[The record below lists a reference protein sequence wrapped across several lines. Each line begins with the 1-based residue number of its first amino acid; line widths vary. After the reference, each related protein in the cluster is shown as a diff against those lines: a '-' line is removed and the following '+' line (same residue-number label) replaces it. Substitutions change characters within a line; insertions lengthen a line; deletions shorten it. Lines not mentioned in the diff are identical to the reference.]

1 VGTRAA
7 RRPLQVENQQKHRI
21 GGVGVDV
28 PRRGW
33 RLVAGVVVML
43 LALVVVGRLQGG
55 NLPESD
61 AGAPRTTS
69 TTVADAPPVASGLTV
84 AGRVALPGQP
94 AAVAVGEGAIWV
106 LLEHGTLLR
115 VDPDRHQVTGRLELG
130 APTGPLAVGA
140 GAVWVGNG
148 QATVTARVD
157 PVRLRVTARFGG
169 YVVAVAHGVLWSY
182 CCRRGYQ
189 PMGFSRIDA
198 RTLRP
203 RPPLVVTDASGRRQP
218 VGRLAVGTDAVW
230 TQTPEDER
238 LWRVPLGGGPA
249 RAVRVSGTVYGL
261 AADAGAVWVLSGTD
275 PPGSE
280 RDQTGRLRR
289 LDQRTGK
296 VTATTLPDLALSRA
310 VGPVVG
316 GGAVWLGGP
325 YSGRLHDS
333 GILLRV
339 DPGSGRVAGWLRGP
353 RWFVQDVLAAG
364 PRGAWV
370 ATAGPALL
378 DVVPA

>member
-1 VGTRAA
+1 MNTA
-7 RRPLQVENQQKHRI
+7 RRDR
-21 GGVGVDV
+21 
-28 PRRGW
+28 W
-33 RLVAGVVVML
+33 LVAAGVVVML
-43 LALVVVGRLQGG
+43 LALVVVGRLQGR
-55 NLPESD
+55 NLPEGD
-61 AGAPRTTS
+61 AAGSQPTTS
-69 TTVADAPPVASGLTV
+69 TVPTDATPVASGLAV
-84 AGRVALPGQP
+84 AGRVALPGP
-94 AAVAVGEGAIWV
+94 AAAVAVGEGAIWV

-115 VDPDRHQVTGRLELG
+115 VDPDRHRVTGRLELG

-198 RTLRP
+198 RTLGP

-238 LWRVPLGGGPA
+238 LWRVPLGRGPA
-249 RAVRVSGTVYGL
+249 RAVRVPGTGYGL

-280 RDQTGRLRR
+280 PDRTGRLRR

-296 VTATTLPDLALSRA
+296 VTATTPLPDLAPSRA

-325 YSGRLHDS
+325 YSGGLHDS

-339 DPGSGRVAGWLRGP
+339 DPASGRVTGWLRSPLG
-353 RWFVQDVLAAG
+353 FAQDVLAAG
-364 PRGAWV
+364 PHGAWV
-370 ATAGPALL
+370 ATAVPELL
-378 DVVPA
+378 HLVPA